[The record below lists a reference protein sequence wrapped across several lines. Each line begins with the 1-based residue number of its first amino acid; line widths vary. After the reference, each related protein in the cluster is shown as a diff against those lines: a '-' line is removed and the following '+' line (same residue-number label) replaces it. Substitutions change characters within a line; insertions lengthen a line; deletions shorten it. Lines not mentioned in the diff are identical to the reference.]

1 MRVKPE
7 QLSRCLQD
15 PPAPCYA
22 FFSDEPF
29 FLIEAE
35 RLLRAAAARAGY
47 AQTDV
52 LTAEPGFDF
61 KLLENERQSMS
72 LFAERRLLI
81 LRLNAQKPGEAG
93 GKVLKTWA
101 ESPPADVLL
110 LISGVRPDGAA
121 QKSAWFRALEE
132 RGVVTIFYPPELR
145 QWPQW
150 VAQRMQKAGL
160 RADEAAL
167 ALLAER
173 SEGNLLACVQA
184 IDMLALLCPERTVAL
199 ADVLSAIGDSAHFS
213 VFELS
218 QVALQGDAGHALR
231 ILEHLRLEGIEPV
244 LVLWALSR
252 DLRLLLALQGRAA
265 SPVELWRENKIF
277 GTHQDLLLKAARARA
292 QADVMAGLML
302 CARIDAAIKGHD
314 TLPVWPAL
322 ADLALQVAGKTVHH
336 SDLA

>member
-1 MRVKPE
+1 MRVKAE
-7 QLSRCLQD
+7 HLGRHLQG
-15 PPAPCYA
+15 PPAPLHG

-35 RLLRAAAARAGY
+35 RLLRAAAARAGHI
-47 AQTDV
+47 QTDV
-52 LTAEPGFDF
+52 LTVEPGFDF
-61 KLLENERQSMS
+61 NVLENERQSMS

-93 GKVLKTWA
+93 GRVLKTWA

-110 LISGVRPDGAA
+110 LVSGARPDGAA

-132 RGVVTIFYPPELR
+132 HGVVTFFYPPELR
-145 QWPQW
+145 QWPAW
-150 VAQRMQKAGL
+150 VAQRLQKAGL

-173 SEGNLLACVQA
+173 TEGNLLACVQA
-184 IDMLALLCPERTVAL
+184 IDLLALLCPERPVTL

-231 ILEHLRLEGIEPV
+231 ILEHLRLAGVDPV

-252 DLRLLLALQGRAA
+252 DLRLLLALQGRSA
-265 SPVELWRENKIF
+265 SPAELWREHRIF
-277 GTHQDLLLKAARARA
+277 GAHQELLLKAARARR
-292 QADVMAGLML
+292 QEDVMAGLMR

-314 TLPVWPAL
+314 SLPVWPAL
-322 ADLALQVAGKTVHH
+322 ADLVLRVAGETVHYP
-336 SDLA
+336 DLT